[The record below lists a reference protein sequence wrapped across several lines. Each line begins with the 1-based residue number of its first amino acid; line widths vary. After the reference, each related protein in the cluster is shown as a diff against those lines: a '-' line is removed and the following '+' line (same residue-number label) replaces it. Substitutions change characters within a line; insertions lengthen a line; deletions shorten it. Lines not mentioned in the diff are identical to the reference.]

1 MPSSIAI
8 GDYLEIGTYIGK
20 VGNSGTSFT
29 PHIHLGIV
37 QCNIDKRNCN
47 IHLIEFDFSI
57 WLLGSK

>member
-1 MPSSIAI
+1 MYWSEQLQFQNTVPSSIEV

-37 QCNIDKRNCN
+37 QYKWTHEIVL
-47 IHLIEFDFSI
+47 LI
-57 WLLGSK
+57 